1 MNKTAMKIALKGAK
15 IEKMTTNSHPRLSGW
30 EQDTSIHSL
39 ELSGCTTHYTASHQL
54 VVWENTTKGARKSL
68 NNWLEKKG
76 FLVVD
81 AEYAPNTIRVKPVY
95 LS

>member
-15 IEKMTTNSHPRLSGW
+15 VEKTTANSHPRLSGW

-39 ELSGCTTHYTASHQL
+39 ELSGCTTHYAAGSQL
-54 VVWENTTKGARKSL
+54 VIWENTTKGARKLL
-68 NNWLEKKG
+68 NKWLNLKG
-76 FLVVD
+76 FSVVD
-81 AEYAPNTIRVKPVY
+81 PEYAPNTIRVKPAC